1 MSLCCIALIV
11 SADSPL
17 PAPRDSAAR
26 LLPTASCR
34 DFGGRRRFH
43 GQAVTVKCFESNV
56 LISQLLDTPGQ
67 GRVLVA
73 DAGGSLR

>member
-1 MSLCCIALIV
+1 
-11 SADSPL
+11 
-17 PAPRDSAAR
+17 
-26 LLPTASCR
+26 
-34 DFGGRRRFH
+34 
-43 GQAVTVKCFESNV
+43 VTVKCFESNV